1 MKKRSNLDII
11 GADKAIFCLKAL
23 LLSYRPPIGLAA
35 ARMDVLAFRVACQ
48 KTSNKYKH
56 KTGPYRLLKR
66 LVEHGDTCF

>member
-48 KTSNKYKH
+48 KKH
-56 KTGPYRLLKR
+56 QININIE
-66 LVEHGDTCF
+66 LVPTDC